1 MLAHM
6 STVRGIIYFRGLIS
20 SLARDVGLD
29 NELEN
34 LAPLQP
40 RTIDLD
46 CAKSMSICK
55 HRGEDEHPLMIH
67 NEVVQSIVL
76 QWPRRLM
83 CRQGPIGLTT

>member
-6 STVRGIIYFRGLIS
+6 SAVRGAIYFGGLIT
-20 SLARDVGLD
+20 SLSRALGLD

-46 CAKSMSICK
+46 CAKSMCISK
-55 HRGEDEHPLMIH
+55 H
-67 NEVVQSIVL
+67 
-76 QWPRRLM
+76 
-83 CRQGPIGLTT
+83 